1 MKRRDFMRTGIMGLT
16 FVAAGW
22 PGAVRAATKKTVR
35 IGMIGTGNRGG
46 YLTTLFCRFPEVSI
60 PAVCDLLP
68 EAAGRA
74 AEAVEKS
81 GHPRPEIYAGDEYAY
96 RKLLGRD
103 DLDAVVVA
111 TPWDWHAPMAVEAM
125 RAGKRVGVEVPA
137 AVSIEECHALIQAER
152 ETGRTCMMLENW
164 AFRDDNLAVLNMIR
178 EGFFGDILHCQC
190 AYAHYCA
197 GYWAFDA
204 EGRDRWP
211 ARFLETYNRDQYPT
225 HGLGP
230 VLSWLDI
237 NRGDAFESLTATA
250 TAAVGINAY
259 FRRKFGPDHPNA
271 SRRFAQGDIV
281 TSVIR
286 TRKGK
291 TVVVTYD
298 INLPRPYDNQWLVQ
312 GTLGVYSHEHNAVMI
327 EGRTGDDH
335 AWSPFEPWLEQYR
348 HPWWKTM
355 GEEALR
361 HGHGGADYIEAR
373 LFVDALLQD
382 QPFPLDL
389 VDGVTMSAV
398 IDLSGQ
404 SIAAGSRP
412 VPFPDFTDGA
422 WETRKPYFG
431 IVTG

>member
-1 MKRRDFMRTGIMGLT
+1 MNRRDFMRAGMTGL
-16 FVAAGW
+16 AL
-22 PGAVRAATKKTVR
+22 AATGLPRLTQAAEAKAVHVG
-35 IGMIGTGNRGG
+35 IIGTGNRGG
-46 YLTTLFCRFPEVSI
+46 YWTSLLCQFPEVAI
-60 PAVCDLLP
+60 PAVCDLLAD
-68 EAAGRA
+68 AANRA
-74 AEAVEKS
+74 ADTVEKS
-81 GHPRPEIYAGDEYAY
+81 GRPRPETYAGDEHAY
-96 RKLLGRD
+96 RNLLTRD
-103 DLDAVVVA
+103 DLDAVIIA
-111 TPWDWHAPMAVEAM
+111 TPWDWHAPMAIEAM

-137 AVSIEECHALIQAER
+137 AISVEECRDLVRTER
-152 ETGRTCMMLENW
+152 ETGKTCMMLENW
-164 AFRDDNLAVLNMIR
+164 SFREDNLAVLNMIR
-178 EGFFGDILHCQC
+178 DGLLGDILHSQC

-211 ARFLETYNRDQYPT
+211 AKFLERYIRDQYPT

-250 TAAVGINAY
+250 TASVGLNAY

-271 SRRFAQGDIV
+271 TRKFAQGDIV

-286 TRKGK
+286 SRKGK

-327 EGRTGDDH
+327 EGQTGDSHD
-335 AWSPFEPWLEQYR
+335 WSPFEPWLEKYR
-348 HPWWKTM
+348 HPWWKAM
-355 GEEALR
+355 GQEALK

-373 LFVDALLQD
+373 LFVDALLED
-382 QPFPLDL
+382 KPFPLDL
-389 VDGVTMSAV
+389 IDGVTMSAV
-398 IDLSGQ
+398 VDLSGQ
-404 SIAAGSRP
+404 SIAAGGAS

-422 WETRKPYFG
+422 WASSKPYFG
-431 IVTG
+431 LVAG

>member
-1 MKRRDFMRTGIMGLT
+1 MNRRDFLRAGMSGLALT
-16 FVAAGW
+16 ALGTAYTS
-22 PGAVRAATKKTVR
+22 GASAQKNVR

-46 YLTTLFCRFPEVSI
+46 YLTGLLCKFPEVSI

-74 AEAVEKS
+74 AETVEKS
-81 GHPRPEIYAGDEYAY
+81 GRPRPEIHAGDEYAY
-96 RKLLGRD
+96 RKLLSRD
-103 DLDAVVVA
+103 DLDAVVIA

-137 AVSIEECHALIQAER
+137 AVSVAECWDLVRAEQ
-152 ETGRTCMMLENW
+152 EAGKSCMMLENW
-164 AFRDDNLAVLNMIR
+164 SFRDDNLAVLNMIR
-178 EGFFGDILHCQC
+178 AGLLGGILHCQC

-204 EGRDRWP
+204 DGNDRWP
-211 ARFLETYNRDQYPT
+211 AKFLEKYNRDQYPT

-237 NRGDAFESLTATA
+237 NCGDVFESLTATA
-250 TAAVGINAY
+250 TASVGLNAY

-271 SRRFAQGDIV
+271 TRRFAQGDIV
-281 TSVIR
+281 TSVLR

-327 EGRTGDDH
+327 EGKTGDRHD
-335 AWSPFEPWLEQYR
+335 WSPFDPWLEEYR

-355 GEEALR
+355 GAEALQ
-361 HGHGGADYIEAR
+361 HGHGGADYIEMR
-373 LFVDALLQD
+373 LFVNALVEDA
-382 QPFPLDL
+382 PFPLDL
-389 VDGVTMSAV
+389 IDGVTMSAV
-398 IDLSGQ
+398 VGLSEQ
-404 SIAAGSRP
+404 SIAAGGTP
-412 VPFPDFTDGA
+412 VPFPDFTGGA
-422 WETRKPYFG
+422 WETRKPTFG
-431 IVTG
+431 MVPR

>member
-1 MKRRDFMRTGIMGLT
+1 MNRRLFMRLSMAGL
-16 FVAAGW
+16 AA
-22 PGAVRAATKKTVR
+22 AATGLPQLSRATNSKAVR

-46 YLTTLFCRFPEVSI
+46 YLTGLLCGFAETAI
-60 PAVCDLLP
+60 PAICDLLP

-74 AEAVEKS
+74 ADTVEKS
-81 GHPRPEIYAGDEYAY
+81 GRPRPDLYTGDEHAY
-96 RKLLGRD
+96 RNLLARD
-103 DLDAVVVA
+103 DLDAVVIA

-125 RAGKRVGVEVPA
+125 RSGKRVGVEVPA
-137 AVSIEECHALIQAER
+137 AISVAECHELLQTER
-152 ETGRTCMMLENW
+152 ETGKTCMMLENW
-164 AFRDDNLAVLNMIR
+164 SFRDDNLAVLNMIR
-178 EGFFGDILHCQC
+178 EGLLGDILHCQC

-211 ARFLETYNRDQYPT
+211 AKFLERYNRDQYPT

-237 NRGDAFESLTATA
+237 NCGDAFESLTATA
-250 TAAVGINAY
+250 TASVGLNAY

-271 SRRFAQGDIV
+271 TREFAQGDIV
-281 TSVIR
+281 TSVLR
-286 TRKGK
+286 SRKGK

-312 GTLGVYSHEHNAVMI
+312 GTLGIYSHEHNAVML
-327 EGRTGDDH
+327 EGQTGDH
-335 AWSPFEPWLEQYR
+335 HKWSPFEPWLEQYR
-348 HPWWKTM
+348 HPWWRTM
-355 GEEALR
+355 GEEALK
-361 HGHGGADYIEAR
+361 HGHGGADYIEMR
-373 LFVDALLQD
+373 LFVDALVAD
-382 QPFPLDL
+382 KPFPLDL
-389 VDGVTMSAV
+389 IDGVTMSAV

-404 SIAAGSRP
+404 SIAAGGKP

-422 WETRKPYFG
+422 WSSRTPRFG